1 MQLGWDIVAARSCR
15 QPDIPGFPEV
25 TKAPQCYG
33 FHGTLKPPFHLA
45 DGKGLAQLQ
54 ASVASFAQTCAPM
67 RCDSLALSPVR
78 HFLALTPVGG
88 SSGIARIATGC
99 VAEFDARRAAP
110 DEQELVHR
118 RKAGLTARQ
127 DLLLTRGGYL
137 LTKVDVSCAGRADAP
152 CGGIYIAASIA
163 WLWVVEGQIPTRWDQ
178 IEAGLCLLGM
188 GIILIAPFLQK

>member
-1 MQLGWDIVAARSCR
+1 MQLGWDIVAASSCR

-25 TKAPQCYG
+25 TKAPRRYG

-45 DGKGLAQLQ
+45 DGTGLAQLQ
-54 ASVASFAQTCAPM
+54 ASVASFAQTWAPA
-67 RCDSLALSPVR
+67 RCDSLALSSVG
-78 HFLALTPVGG
+78 HFLAMTPGGG

-99 VAEFDARRAAP
+99 VAEFGVYRAAP

-127 DLLLTRGGYL
+127 DSLLTRWGYL

-163 WLWVVEGQIPTRWDQ
+163 WLWVVEGQIPTRWDLL
-178 IEAGLCLLGM
+178 ETGLCLLDM
-188 GIILIAPFLQK
+188 GTILIAPFLQK